1 MGERE
6 GELLRVACLT
16 LRDIAEAVGVP
27 HTTVRN
33 WSSGRIE
40 VTDDMRTKLARFM
53 RAPAARVLEA
63 AEELEG

>member
-1 MGERE
+1 MGDRD
-6 GELLRVACLT
+6 GELLLTACLT

-40 VTDDMRTKLARFM
+40 MPSELRTRVATFM
-53 RAPAARVLEA
+53 RAHAAKVLET
-63 AEELEG
+63 AEELEE